1 MSTSINTFIN
11 RYEACKKQIKVK
23 KDYIRQVLQEIEIL
37 ESQAAN
43 LKNTIDQMTRTPQ
56 ISEHA
61 KIRYMTRFWNLDL
74 SPIEEEIL
82 TPENI
87 EKIKKRI
94 NGELVTTTSSGR
106 PIILTLRN
114 NVISTV
120 KYLDYSQEK

>member
-1 MSTSINTFIN
+1 MTSINTFIN

-23 KDYIRQVLQEIEIL
+23 KDYIRQVLQEIEFL
-37 ESQAAN
+37 ENQMAT

-56 ISEHA
+56 LSEHA

-74 SPIEEEIL
+74 TPIEAEIL

-94 NGELVTTTSSGR
+94 NGEVVTTTSKGR
-106 PIILTLRN
+106 PILLTIRN
-114 NVISTV
+114 NVVSTV
-120 KYLDYSQEK
+120 KYLDYNQEK